1 MTPLEITL
9 LVALLAMVGM
19 VVWIGFRLR
28 QARAV
33 EQQQHAPS
41 RRNPAS
47 PHTSPLHQHVRTSP
61 LFHELASSLDSGLVM
76 LDAERKILFMNGR
89 AEDLLR
95 TPANDVHNQG
105 LMHVLR
111 DYQADAMVCEVVR
124 DSEPREMTLQPV
136 ASNQT
141 LYLRCKPVILHSA
154 MSGALLLIRDVTQL
168 SILERSRRD
177 MVANVSHELRTPLSS
192 LKLLVETLQS
202 EPPQEVAQRMLNQM
216 AQEVDTVIQLA
227 DELHELSQ
235 IESGRVTLQLAP
247 DNVKA
252 IVESALT
259 RIQPQAER
267 KHIVIQAHMPNSE
280 APVLIDKRRIDQ
292 VLLNLLHNAVKFTA
306 DGGTITVCSCLL
318 TVDEQPPYVASFDTN
333 IPCLNT
339 LRKSGRVREHSLGDP
354 PEEHPQRVAITLP
367 APHAPGAWMLSSI
380 SDTGI
385 GIPSQDLPRIFERF
399 YKVDRSRTQTGGTGL
414 GLAIAKHLIEGHGG
428 RLWVDSEEGHG
439 STFYFTLPIA

>member
-1 MTPLEITL
+1 MTTLELTL
-9 LVALLAMVGM
+9 LVALLMMVGM

-28 QARAV
+28 QARAF
-33 EQQQHAPS
+33 EQQQRIMRGQAAPLS
-41 RRNPAS
+41 S
-47 PHTSPLHQHVRTSP
+47 TLQQHVRTSP

-76 LDAERKILFMNGR
+76 VDTERKVMFMNGR
-89 AEDLLR
+89 AEDLL
-95 TPANDVHNQG
+95 TMPASNARNQG
-105 LMHVLR
+105 LMSLLR
-111 DYQADAMVCEVVR
+111 DYQADAMVREVVR
-124 DSEPREMTLQPV
+124 DTEPREMTLQPI
-136 ASNQT
+136 ASDRT
-141 LYLRCKPVILHSA
+141 LHLRCKPLMMNGS

-202 EPPQEVAQRMLNQM
+202 EPPPDVARRMLDQM
-216 AQEVDTVIQLA
+216 SQEVDTVIQLA

-247 DNVKA
+247 GNVKT
-252 IVESALT
+252 IVESALN

-267 KHIVIQAHMPNSE
+267 KRIVIQANMLSGE
-280 APVLIDKRRIDQ
+280 VPVLIDKRRIDQ

-306 DGGTITVCSCLL
+306 DGGTIKVCSCLL
-318 TVDEQPPYVASFDTN
+318 TIDEHTPYVAWLDRDM
-333 IPCLNT
+333 PCVDVLQ
-339 LRKSGRVREHSLGDP
+339 KAGRVREHCLADTA
-354 PEEHPQRVAITLP
+354 EAHARRVDITLP
-367 APHAPGAWMLSSI
+367 MPHAPGAWMMSSI

-399 YKVDRSRTQTGGTGL
+399 YKVDRSRTQGGTGL

-428 RLWVDSEEGHG
+428 WLWVDSEEGYG